1 MPSLWRFFDGL
12 LRIVGVNA
20 LHMEFCASPEWRRI
34 VEDTILPSALA
45 GTDLGVD
52 VIEIGPGPGFTT
64 DILRTVTAHLT
75 AVELDVGLATSLAQ
89 RLAGTNVDVVVGDA
103 TNLDFPDDRFTGA
116 ASFHMLHHI
125 ATGDAQDQAF
135 AELRRV
141 LAPGG
146 ELVAADGVF
155 NEATLAFHADDVYN
169 PIDPDRLEDR
179 LVAVGFTSVEIRIH
193 DLGWMCT
200 ALAS

>member
-1 MPSLWRFFDGL
+1 
-12 LRIVGVNA
+12 VNA
-20 LHMEFCASPEWRRI
+20 AHTEFCASPEWRRI
-34 VEDTILPSALA
+34 VQDTILPGALSD
-45 GTDLGVD
+45 TNLGAD

-64 DILRTVTAHLT
+64 DVLRTVTTHLT
-75 AVELDVGLATSLAQ
+75 AVELDVGLATSLAT
-89 RLAGTNVDVVVGDA
+89 RLSGTNVDVVVGDA
-103 TNLDFPDDRFTGA
+103 TSLDFPANRFTGA

-125 ATGDAQDQAF
+125 ATADDQDRAF

-155 NEATLAFHADDVYN
+155 NEATLAFHEDDIYN

-179 LVAVGFTSVEIRIH
+179 LVAVGFTSVEIRLH

>member
-1 MPSLWRFFDGL
+1 
-12 LRIVGVNA
+12 
-20 LHMEFCASPEWRRI
+20 MEE
-34 VEDTILPSALA
+34 TILPSALA
-45 GTDLGVD
+45 GADLGTD

-64 DILRTVTAHLT
+64 DVLRTITAHLT
-75 AVELDVGLATSLAQ
+75 AVELDVGLADSLAS
-89 RLAGTNVDVVVGDA
+89 RLVGTNVAVVVGDA
-103 TNLDFPDDRFTGA
+103 TDLAFPDDRFTGA

-125 ATGDAQDQAF
+125 PTADAQDRALS
-135 AELRRV
+135 ELRRV

-169 PIDPDRLEDR
+169 PIDPDHLEDR
-179 LVAVGFTSVEIRIH
+179 LVSVGFTSVEIRIH

-200 ALAS
+200 ARAS